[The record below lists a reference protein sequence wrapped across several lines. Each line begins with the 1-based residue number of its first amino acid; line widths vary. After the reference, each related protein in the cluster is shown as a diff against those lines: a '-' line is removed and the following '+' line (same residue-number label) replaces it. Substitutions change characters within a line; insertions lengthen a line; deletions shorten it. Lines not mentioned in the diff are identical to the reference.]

1 MTTSPPTQQ
10 EETRAPSLAQRFH
23 RMDESYFG
31 LILLLP
37 TALILLVFLVY
48 PIVYAVIMSFK
59 RIELTVSANQKWVGL
74 DNYAYILGDQVMR
87 ESIARTLAFA
97 ALTVVISV
105 TLSLILALVLNE
117 AFRGRKAVR
126 VLILLPWAVA
136 PVVNGVMWRY
146 LFQSNYGL
154 VNAMLSGLGVI
165 PHYQVWLDNAALA
178 LVIAAVATAWKGMP
192 FQTLI
197 LLASLQAIPESLFRA
212 SKMDG
217 AGIFSR
223 FRYITLPHLRNTLI
237 FATLLELIISLQV
250 FDLIFTLTRGGPG
263 RGTTVLSYL
272 VYINAFE
279 RLSLGR
285 ASAMAVLLTLMIL
298 TLSALSLSLIF
309 TRRTRAT
316 AKT

>member
-1 MTTSPPTQQ
+1 MTTSLPTQQ

-48 PIVYAVIMSFK
+48 PIVYAVVMSFK

-105 TLSLILALVLNE
+105 TLSLVLALVLNE
-117 AFRGRKAVR
+117 AFRGRKVVR

-165 PHYQVWLDNAALA
+165 SPLSGLA
-178 LVIAAVATAWKGMP
+178 G
-192 FQTLI
+192 
-197 LLASLQAIPESLFRA
+197 
-212 SKMDG
+212 
-217 AGIFSR
+217 
-223 FRYITLPHLRNTLI
+223 
-237 FATLLELIISLQV
+237 
-250 FDLIFTLTRGGPG
+250 
-263 RGTTVLSYL
+263 
-272 VYINAFE
+272 
-279 RLSLGR
+279 
-285 ASAMAVLLTLMIL
+285 
-298 TLSALSLSLIF
+298 
-309 TRRTRAT
+309 
-316 AKT
+316 